1 MFNKT
6 QNFQNKIKIYIIRL
20 QHIKKSQTSIQYW
33 HNIHSAEQHIFK
45 THLLQQC
52 RHYWNFF
59 FVDVYRSMYC
69 SISTKTNTTWMK
81 YYIG

>member
-52 RHYWNFF
+52 RHY
-59 FVDVYRSMYC
+59 
-69 SISTKTNTTWMK
+69 
-81 YYIG
+81 